1 MKIRFNQPE
10 KKNPENEQGIR
21 IRYGSAKRTAVAWR
35 WYLILA
41 VASLPLL
48 YLAGLIL
55 REVLLTEIDGR
66 IILPHITVRAQG
78 AGYVQQLDVSPLDTV
93 TEGVQLAK
101 LSNASLEND
110 IQRLQGEIDS
120 LSRQKDSLQRNS
132 NSKQTSRLILFAQD
146 QSQFYLKRLRQYESL
161 LKQDAATQAEVA
173 TARSQ
178 YIAALERL
186 DSLTQVDRQASTM
199 ETEMR
204 QIEARI
210 NQLQLEHDLLA
221 NQWQMLTLASPA
233 AGLITEIHAQSGEY
247 LAQGQPLLD
256 IGFPDQAYI
265 SASIP
270 PQYLEKAVL
279 GQQATIIFP
288 DGEKLRARIS
298 FAPGVTHKAS
308 AEDLAPLE
316 APRSAILA
324 HMQFID
330 SVNESRLI
338 HGLPV
343 KIRFDLW

>member
-21 IRYGSAKRTAVAWR
+21 IRYDSAKRTGSAWR

-66 IILPHITVRAQG
+66 IILPHTTVRAQS
-78 AGYVQQLDVSPLDTV
+78 AGYVQQLQVTPLDMV
-93 TEGVQLAK
+93 TEGTPLAW
-101 LSNASLEND
+101 LTNTSVENGM
-110 IQRLQGEIDS
+110 QRLHGEIAFLSEQKES
-120 LSRQKDSLQRNS
+120 LYRQGNQ
-132 NSKQTSRLILFAQD
+132 QQASRLTLFAKD

-161 LKQDAATQAEVA
+161 FKQGAATQAEVA

-178 YIAALERL
+178 YMAALERL
-186 DSLTQVDRQASTM
+186 DSLMSTSQPVNPLDA
-199 ETEMR
+199 ESR

-210 NQLQLEHDLLA
+210 SQLQLEYDML
-221 NQWQMLTLASPA
+221 NQQLQTLSPISPVI
-233 AGLITEIHAQSGEY
+233 GLITEIHAQPGEY

-256 IGFPDQAYI
+256 IAFPEQAYI
-265 SASIP
+265 SAFIP
-270 PQYLEKAVL
+270 PKYIDKAVL

-288 DGEKLRARIS
+288 NGEKYGARIN
-298 FAPGVTHKAS
+298 FVPGVTHKAS

-316 APRSAILA
+316 VPRSAILA
-324 HMQFID
+324 RMQFID
-330 SVNESRLI
+330 TVDSSRLMN
-338 HGLPV
+338 GMPV
-343 KIRFDLW
+343 KIRFDTW